1 MKDIATIRKAI
12 IKYNQDRP
20 ELFFA
25 LNRVERLLEEAPKFF
40 SHHDFDGEKLDW
52 LKRAGLLDYNDR
64 DPDAGNLGSII
75 RS

>member
-1 MKDIATIRKAI
+1 MKDIETIRNFI
-12 IKYNQDRP
+12 IKCHQDRS

-25 LNRVERLLEEAPKFF
+25 LNRIEKLLEEAPKFF
-40 SHHDFDGEKLDW
+40 SYHNFDGEKLEW

-64 DPDAGNLGSII
+64 DPDAGNLGLII